1 MITWLRDRLSREREL
16 QMIWAVEGGKGRS
29 YLVGSAHFFPY
40 RFTRS
45 LRRFI
50 SRLETVLF
58 EGPLDEESARMVVEY
73 GSRGEGSACL
83 VDALDPETTG
93 RINKDLGGGVG
104 TPSSHQMFR
113 SLLGVQHDT
122 LDWGRIKTMRPWMA
136 FFQIWSHYLRKNGWT
151 FNMELDAL
159 RVAKAMG
166 RRVHYLETIE
176 EQIEA
181 LENVPFER
189 FVHFLTRVDWGES
202 RRNHLECYLRG
213 DLEGLMARISGY
225 PTVCEAIIHN
235 RDPILYE
242 RMRVFLEEGQA
253 IAFVGTSH
261 CPGIMTRLRADGYTV
276 GRPAVL

>member
-1 MITWLRDRLSREREL
+1 MITWLRDQLSRERKL
-16 QMIWAVEGGKGRS
+16 QMIWAVEGERGRS

-40 RFTRS
+40 CFARS

-50 SRLETVLF
+50 SRVETVLF

-73 GSRGEGSACL
+73 GSRGEGRPCL
-83 VDALDPETTG
+83 VDALDPETIS
-93 RINKDLGGGVG
+93 RITKDLGAGVG
-104 TPSSHQMFR
+104 TQSSHQMLQ
-113 SLLGVQHDT
+113 SLLGVQTDT
-122 LDWGRIKTMRPWMA
+122 LDWDRIKTMRPWMA
-136 FFQIWSHYLRKNGWT
+136 FFQIWSYYLRKNGWT

-159 RVAKAMG
+159 RVAKATG

-181 LENVPFER
+181 LDNVPFER
-189 FVHFLTRVDWGES
+189 FVRFLTRTDWGES

-213 DLEGLMARISGY
+213 DLERLMARVSGY
-225 PTVCEAIIHN
+225 PTVCEAIIDN

-242 RMRVFLEEGQA
+242 RMRKFLEEGQA
-253 IAFVGTSH
+253 IAFVGTAH

-276 GRPAVL
+276 SRPAVL

>member
-1 MITWLRDRLSREREL
+1 MMGWLRHRLLKEREL
-16 QMIWAVEGGKGRS
+16 QMIWGIEGGKGRS

-45 LRRFI
+45 LRRLI
-50 SRLETVLF
+50 SRVETVLL
-58 EGPLDEESARMVVEY
+58 EGPLDEESARMIVEY
-73 GSRGEGSACL
+73 GLRGEGGACL
-83 VDALDPETTG
+83 LDALDAETTS
-93 RINKDLGGGVG
+93 RIDKDLKGAVG
-104 TPSSHQMFR
+104 TLSLQRMFR
-113 SLLGVQHDT
+113 SLLGVHQDT
-122 LDWGRIKTMRPWMA
+122 LDWGRIKKMRPWMA
-136 FFQIWSHYLRKNGWT
+136 FFQIWSRYLRKNSWT

-159 RVAKAMG
+159 RIAEAMG

-176 EQIEA
+176 EQLEA
-181 LENVPFER
+181 LDNVPFER
-189 FVHFLTRVDWGES
+189 FVHFLTRVDWRES

-225 PTVCEAIIHN
+225 PTVCEAIIDN

-242 RMRVFLEEGQA
+242 RMKGFLEEGQTM
-253 IAFVGTSH
+253 AFVGTSH

>member
-1 MITWLRDRLSREREL
+1 MITWLCDRFSKEREL
-16 QMIWAVEGGKGRS
+16 QMIWAIDGGRGRS

-45 LRRFI
+45 VRRFI
-50 SRLETVLF
+50 SRAETVLF

-73 GSRGEGSACL
+73 GSRGEGGACL
-83 VDALDPETTG
+83 LDALDAETTS
-93 RINKDLGGGVG
+93 RIDKDLRAGVN
-104 TPSSHQMFR
+104 TLSSHQMFR
-113 SLLGVQHDT
+113 SLLGVHQDT
-122 LDWGRIKTMRPWMA
+122 LDWDRIKDMRPWMA

-159 RVAKAMG
+159 RIAEAMG
-166 RRVHYLETIE
+166 RRAHYLETIE

-181 LENVPFER
+181 LDNVPLER
-189 FVHFLTRVDWGES
+189 FVHFLTRVDWRES

-225 PTVCEAIIHN
+225 PTVCEAIIDN

-242 RMRVFLEEGQA
+242 RMKGFLEEGQTM
-253 IAFVGTSH
+253 AFVGTSH